1 MTNKKSLTILKL
13 TFKIW
18 NDIIISLF
26 SDIKSATLY
35 KHNYISGDY
44 NMKKA
49 LLYIVG
55 ILIAIAMICF
65 SLTVLANTQ
74 IVAPVIIGL
83 SVYLI
88 LGFIIKLC
96 RMSDKIKNTVI
107 CTIDLLFFLPW
118 QRIFRFKSR
127 YTASSKSKN
136 FFSALVLLCIG
147 SF

>member
-1 MTNKKSLTILKL
+1 
-13 TFKIW
+13 
-18 NDIIISLF
+18 
-26 SDIKSATLY
+26 
-35 KHNYISGDY
+35 
-44 NMKKA
+44 MKKA

-96 RMSDKIKNTVI
+96 RMSDKIKTTVI
-107 CTIDLLFFLPW
+107 CTIDLLFFLP
-118 QRIFRFKSR
+118 
-127 YTASSKSKN
+127 
-136 FFSALVLLCIG
+136 
-147 SF
+147 